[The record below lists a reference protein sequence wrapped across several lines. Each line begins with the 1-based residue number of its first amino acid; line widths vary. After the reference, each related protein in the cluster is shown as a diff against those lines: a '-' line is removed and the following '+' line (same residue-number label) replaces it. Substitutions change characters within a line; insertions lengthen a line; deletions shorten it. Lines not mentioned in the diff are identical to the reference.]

1 MFRKSILKE
10 IAKKEGVSLSH
21 LENNFKKGR
30 IVIPHNNKREIRKI
44 IAIGKGL
51 KVKVNTN
58 LGTSTERREFKD
70 ELEKL
75 AVAVKYGTDT
85 IMDLSVGGNLRKI
98 RKEII
103 KASPVPVGSVP
114 IYEVASEVERR
125 RGSFEKMTDDDIF
138 AVLEEQAKDGID
150 FFTIHAG
157 ILRNFLDILQREKR
171 TSGIVSRGGAI
182 LARWM
187 YVNKKEN
194 PLYEE
199 FDTVLDI
206 AKKYRITISL
216 GDALRPGAIAD
227 STDKLQMYE
236 LFTLAQLVKKCRK
249 KNVQVMVE
257 GPGHI
262 RIDEISF
269 NMWIEKK
276 LCDQAPFY
284 VLGPLT
290 TDIACGYDHIVS
302 AIGGALAAL
311 RGADFLCVVTPAEHL
326 RHPSVEDVK
335 LGVIASKIAAHSVD
349 LIRFKDEWERDK
361 VLSLARAKRK
371 WREVFKYSLD
381 REKAENYREQK
392 KVSLDDICTMCGKFC
407 SLRLIDK
414 CDLLK

>member
-1 MFRKSILKE
+1 MFERSILKE
-10 IAKKEGVSLSH
+10 IAKKEGVSFSY
-21 LENNFKKGR
+21 LESNFRKGR
-30 IVIPHNNKREIRKI
+30 VVIPYSNKRKI
-44 IAIGKGL
+44 KNPIAIGKGL

-58 LGTSTERREFKD
+58 LGTSTERKEFKD

-75 AVAVKYGTDT
+75 VVAVKYGTDT
-85 IMDLSVGGNLRKI
+85 VMDLSVGGNLRKI

-125 RGSFEKMTDDDIF
+125 RGGLEKMTRDDIF
-138 AVLEEQAKDGID
+138 SVLEEQAKDGID

-157 ILRNFLDILQREKR
+157 ILRSFLDILQREKR

-187 YVNKKEN
+187 YVNKREN
-194 PLYEE
+194 PFYEE

-236 LFTLAQLVKKCRK
+236 LFTLAELVKRCRR

-262 RIDEISF
+262 RIDEIKF

-311 RGADFLCVVTPAEHL
+311 WGADFLCVVTPAEHL

-371 WREVFKYSLD
+371 WREVFKYALD

-392 KVSLDDICTMCGKFC
+392 KISLDDICTMCGKFC

-414 CDLLK
+414 CNLLK

>member
-30 IVIPHNNKREIRKI
+30 IVIPHNNKREIKKI

-75 AVAVKYGTDT
+75 AIAVKYGTDT

-125 RGSFEKMTDDDIF
+125 RGNFEKMTNDDIF

-227 STDKLQMYE
+227 STDKLQIYE

-262 RIDEISF
+262 RIDEIRF

-311 RGADFLCVVTPAEHL
+311 WGADFLCVVTPAEHL

-371 WREVFKYSLD
+371 WREVFKYCLD